1 MYSRVRVSKAVTMAS
16 PQPVARR
23 GNNPGFNRGLLQAR
37 HLLCL
42 GGHLGGLGRRCLGV
56 LADELVAL
64 AKHRRAQA
72 VVRNGGSR
80 TVSVADGGGI
90 LGYRRKLSTG
100 SL

>member
-1 MYSRVRVSKAVTMAS
+1 MAS

-23 GNNPGFNRGLLQAR
+23 VNNPGFNRGLLHAR
-37 HLLCL
+37 HRLCL

-80 TVSVADGGGI
+80 VVSVADGGGI
-90 LGYRRKLSTG
+90 LGYSRKLYTQKASKMSSRLTEA
-100 SL
+100 